1 MSLGFH
7 RCWDCMKH
15 YKTFCDDF
23 VYFFQSNIFKYMIEF
38 YKRNMS
44 HLDNLSL
51 FLNLE
56 QKYSSI
62 YHCALHKNQFYKPC
76 LPYVFAYKE
85 DILPSLLF
93 NNVAIRILYWLLPKL
108 NNCSITYVN
117 YYRHLTQ
124 CPSKLPKS
132 VPTKTNFVQR
142 CDLFDFNRFSIDVV
156 VFQWYASGNNPT
168 RRKTTNKVDIIS
180 ACFLILKTAYD
191 F

>member
-1 MSLGFH
+1 MDGKLRIWMGLGFH

-15 YKTFCDDF
+15 YKTICDDF

-62 YHCALHKNQFYKPC
+62 YHCALHKNQFCKPC

-85 DILPSLLF
+85 DILPSLAF
-93 NNVAIRILYWLLPKL
+93 YSILW
-108 NNCSITYVN
+108 
-117 YYRHLTQ
+117 Q
-124 CPSKLPKS
+124 SK
-132 VPTKTNFVQR
+132 
-142 CDLFDFNRFSIDVV
+142 FSIDYY
-156 VFQWYASGNNPT
+156 QNS
-168 RRKTTNKVDIIS
+168 IIVHHL
-180 ACFLILKTAYD
+180 CQLLLIT
-191 F
+191 